1 MIDRVIARLQS
12 LFGKK
17 TYNYGV
23 RDASLSFDEAY
34 ARLATRIGSRL
45 KRGAPSSLM
54 TPAAC
59 DEVEGELRALGLVV
73 QRPELQVDAWR
84 AYCDRAEYRSRYP
97 GYYAA
102 NLPEKSLEHFLGLSF
117 LNLQPGDAFV
127 DVAAEDS
134 PVAEIFGRLT
144 GCTAYAQD
152 IMYPPGLHGHRL
164 GCDASAFPLP
174 NGFFTKS
181 LASCSIE
188 HFEQDA
194 DTRFFLEMERLLRP
208 GGRIVVA
215 PLYIHTQPF
224 CQTDPINAVS
234 AKLAFEEFERVCAVE
249 GWGNRHGRFYSPQTL
264 MSRIVSRTPSLRY
277 TVLRLIDAQSIDESI
292 YARFA
297 LVAEKVG

>member
-1 MIDRVIARLQS
+1 
-12 LFGKK
+12 
-17 TYNYGV
+17 
-23 RDASLSFDEAY
+23 
-34 ARLATRIGSRL
+34 
-45 KRGAPSSLM
+45 M
-54 TPAAC
+54 TPSTC
-59 DEVEGELRALGLVV
+59 DEVEDQLKSLGLAM
-73 QRPELQVDAWR
+73 QRLQLEADAWR

-97 GYYAA
+97 GYYVG

-117 LNLQPGDAFV
+117 LNPQPREAFV

-152 IMYPPGLHGHRL
+152 IMYPSGLHGRRL
-164 GCDASAFPLP
+164 GCDASAFPLAD
-174 NGFFTKS
+174 GFFAKA

-194 DTRFFLEMERLLRP
+194 DTRFFLEMERLLQP
-208 GGRIVVA
+208 GGRLVVA
-215 PLYIHTQPF
+215 PLYIHTEAF
-224 CQTDPINAVS
+224 CQTDPVNAVS
-234 AKLAFEEFERVCAVE
+234 AKLTFEEFERVCAVE

-277 TVLRLIDAQSIDESI
+277 TVLRLLGTERLDPSI

-297 LVAEKVG
+297 LVAEKVI